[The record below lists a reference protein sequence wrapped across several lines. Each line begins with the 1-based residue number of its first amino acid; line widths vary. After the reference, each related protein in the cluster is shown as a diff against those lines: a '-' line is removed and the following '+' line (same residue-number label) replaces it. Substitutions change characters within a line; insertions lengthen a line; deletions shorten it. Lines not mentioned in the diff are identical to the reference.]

1 LQLSARAQGFHDS
14 YSGDAVKPPSDRS
27 TGLVFVVVA
36 LVIAVWWRHTP
47 LVWQVALGA
56 AAVLAT
62 LSIAAPWT
70 LRPLNL
76 VWFRIGLLLHRIV
89 NPIVMLAMFLA
100 VFLPGGLLMRL
111 RLDPL
116 KSRRGAPGA
125 SYWIDRAP
133 GVQGSM
139 TNQF

>member
-1 LQLSARAQGFHDS
+1 LGSRTKGSHES
-14 YSGDAVKPPSDRS
+14 YASEAAKPPSDRS

-36 LVIAVWWRHTP
+36 VVVAVWWRHTP

-56 AAVLAT
+56 ASVLAI
-62 LSIAAPWT
+62 LSLAAPWT

-89 NPIVMLAMFLA
+89 NPIVMLAMFVA

-111 RLDPL
+111 RSDPL
-116 KSRRGAPGA
+116 KSRRAAPGA
-125 SYWIDRAP
+125 SYWIDRASSARE
-133 GVQGSM
+133 SM